1 MLSARSG
8 RPCVCR
14 PVPQG
19 GAKTVRF
26 SRTAV
31 QITPDCNTETQE
43 SRKVKKLRSL
53 LTMRRFSGL

>member
-31 QITPDCNTETQE
+31 RIAPDCNTETQE
-43 SRKVKKLRSL
+43 SRKVKN
-53 LTMRRFSGL
+53 FAVF